1 MAMRKYM
8 GIWLLGVVAA
18 LLVSVSAA
26 MGQSTATLS
35 GTVTDPTGAAVPQAK
50 VVVHSLATGLDRTVV
65 TDGTGLY
72 AVPSL
77 QPGDYK
83 VQVTAAGFSIDTIEK
98 VTLDVA
104 QSVTINPKLAVAS
117 AGATVQVQSDAESK
131 IESSTITVGEVIG
144 RNTVQELPLN
154 GRHFLDLTV
163 LTPGG
168 VVADTN
174 GSLTAPSRGLG
185 ANSFITAGNREDS
198 VNFQINGINLND
210 ISQNQITFQ
219 PSIDTTSEFAIN
231 NQTFSAEF
239 GRSDGSIVTVA
250 TRSGTDHFH
259 GEAFDYFRNEALDA
273 RNYFNRGF
281 NTATGLPLVA
291 NTGDKAPLKRNNFGG
306 SVGGPVWKGHTFF
319 FFSYEG
325 LRQHQGILQNSPVFS
340 QAQQN
345 AFAANAAADPIAAAF
360 AALIPLPNSGA
371 DYVSFTPGPVQID
384 QYTGDVLQQIGV
396 NDSLH
401 GFYAFQ
407 KDVRTEPALQG
418 DTLPGWGDHRT
429 GRRQIGTLQYV
440 HLFSPTIT
448 NEARIGFNRIAIDF
462 SPANLLNPASLGLV
476 DGLTGNVGIPQ
487 TTITDVGFE
496 VGGPA
501 GFPQGRD
508 TTTGVLSDTVTMVKG
523 NHQIKWGG
531 EFRRYLN
538 FNFSGNIGSLT
549 LSSANLAADVTPVF
563 SIQPNIFNDRIYADA
578 AAGFIQDNYKIRPG
592 LTLEGGLRFEW
603 NGTPVEGENR
613 FAIFNSTN
621 DTLTRAGTNGVPANG
636 AYKQNYNLEPRVGFA
651 YDLFNNGK
659 TVVRGAYGLLVDQ
672 PVAGTGTI
680 LAGNPPFTSA
690 VSYSNSAA
698 PIPLNNL
705 FNSAQAASGF
715 ALGWVNPN
723 FRNAYVEDFNL
734 NIQQA
739 LPWNMVAS
747 IGYYGSTGHHLLI
760 RTDPNQASGPTNDP
774 SPRPFTT
781 LSADSPI
788 DPGANIASNIA
799 EDNSIG
805 YSNYNAMW
813 LTLAKTMSNGLQF
826 NVNYNWSKSLDL
838 NSLGSEGGAVLPDS
852 NNPAENYG
860 LSDFDVRQRF
870 AGTVLYALP
879 FKRNR
884 LVSGYRLES
893 IFQYQTGNPVNIV
906 ASSDGFNGNSGLIR
920 PNLLKP
926 ISRVKQ
932 QIAGSSNVNLFS
944 NPGGENFGGNVCDL
958 TNTTSGCTFQIVAT
972 QALIAA
978 PTTACPDP
986 TATPAAMRGANDPCV
1001 ALTYTGLGNLQR
1013 NFGTGPGFADLDL
1026 SGEKETK
1033 LFRGISFVLRADA
1046 FDILNHPNFGQP
1058 SSNVQGAT
1066 FGQIT
1071 STRFATSDGGS
1082 SRQLQISA
1090 KFLF

>member
-1 MAMRKYM
+1 MRKYM
-8 GIWLLGVVAA
+8 GIWFFGVVAA

-50 VVVHSLATGLDRTVV
+50 VVVHSLATGLDRTVM

-117 AGATVQVQSDAESK
+117 AGETVQVESSAIAQ
-131 IESSTITVGEVIG
+131 IESNTITVGEVIG

-273 RNYFNRGF
+273 RNYFNRSF
-281 NTATGLPLVA
+281 NPTTGLPLVA

-340 QAQQN
+340 PTQQAN
-345 AFAANAAADPIAAAF
+345 FAANAAADPIAAAF
-360 AALIPLPNSGA
+360 AALIPLPNSGP

-384 QYTGDVLQQIGV
+384 QYTGDVLQQIGK

-462 SPANLLNPASLGLV
+462 QPANLINPASLGIV

-487 TTITDVGFE
+487 TTITDTGFTI
-496 VGGPA
+496 GGPS

-531 EFRRYLN
+531 EFRRYLLYS
-538 FNFSGNIGSLT
+538 FAGNIGSLT
-549 LSSANLAADVTPVF
+549 LSSANLGDDVTPVF
-563 SIQPNIFNDRIYADA
+563 SIQPNIIDYRIYADA
-578 AAGFIQDNYKIRPG
+578 AAGFIQDNYKVKPG

-603 NGTPVEGENR
+603 NGTPLEGKNR
-613 FAIFNSTN
+613 ISIFNPAN
-621 DTLTRAGTNGVPANG
+621 DTLAQAGTNGIPADG

-659 TVVRGAYGLLVDQ
+659 TVVRGAYGFLVDQ
-672 PVAGTGTI
+672 PVAGTVSI
-680 LAGNPPFTSA
+680 LTGNPPFTTA
-690 VSYSNSAA
+690 VSYSNSAK

-705 FNSAQAASGF
+705 FSSAQAASGF
-715 ALGWVNPN
+715 ALGYVNPN

-739 LPWNMVAS
+739 LPWSMVGS

-760 RTDPNQASGPTNDP
+760 RTDPNQANGPTNDP

-781 LSADSPI
+781 LAADSPI

-805 YSNYNAMW
+805 YSNYNALW

-826 NVNYNWSKSLDL
+826 NMNYEWTKSMDI
-838 NSLGSEGGAVLPDS
+838 NSLGSQGGAVLPDS
-852 NNPAENYG
+852 NNPSENYG
-860 LSDFDVRQRF
+860 LSDFDVRNHF
-870 AGTVLYALP
+870 AATALYALP

-926 ISRVKQ
+926 IVRHKQ
-932 QIAGSSNVNLFS
+932 QIVGSSNVSYFA
-944 NPGGENFGGNVCDL
+944 NPGGLTYGGNVCDL
-958 TNTTSGCTFQIVAT
+958 TNTTSACTFQIVGT
-972 QALIAA
+972 QASATGATA
-978 PTTACPDP
+978 PTA
-986 TATPAAMRGANDPCV
+986 
-1001 ALTYTGLGNLQR
+1001 YTGLGDIQR

-1033 LFRGISFVLRADA
+1033 LFHGLSFILRADA

-1058 SSNVQGAT
+1058 SSNVQGTT